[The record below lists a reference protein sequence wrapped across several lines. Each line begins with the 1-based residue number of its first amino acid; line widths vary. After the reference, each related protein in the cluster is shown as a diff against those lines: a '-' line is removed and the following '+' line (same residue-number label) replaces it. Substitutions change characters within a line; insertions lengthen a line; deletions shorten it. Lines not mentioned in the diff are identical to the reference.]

1 MAGFRLAQV
10 AALQAVMR
18 TMDQPTL
25 IIWGRQDKLVPA
37 DHARVLEARLPRSK
51 KIIFDECGHLPQ
63 LEQAQRFNAAV
74 LEFLESVE

>member
-25 IIWGRQDKLVPA
+25 IILGTTGQTRSGGSC
-37 DHARVLEARLPRSK
+37 PRSRSQ
-51 KIIFDECGHLPQ
+51 IAAIQEDHIRRVWSPSSA
-63 LEQAQRFNAAV
+63 EQAQRFNAAV